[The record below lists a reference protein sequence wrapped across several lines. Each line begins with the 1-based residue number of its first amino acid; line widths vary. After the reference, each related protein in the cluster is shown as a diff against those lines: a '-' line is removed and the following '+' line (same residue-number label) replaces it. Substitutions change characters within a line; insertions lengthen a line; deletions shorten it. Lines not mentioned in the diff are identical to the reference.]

1 MTNPVKSILI
11 IDDNPDDYEI
21 VVEELKAGP
30 LCTAEIYTCE
40 RLQTGIEMLRIHS
53 VDILMLDLSLPDS
66 SRLDGL
72 KKIRE
77 LFPSLPVVI
86 MTGLNDR
93 EMALLAIQEGAQ
105 DYLVKGD
112 FDENLLAKTILYAA
126 ERNRLILENI
136 ENRELLEKQAA
147 DLREMNDQLKRS
159 ELGALNMMEDARR
172 AEKRLAKSEKSL
184 KEQAQELK
192 RSNVDLERFA
202 YAASHDLQEPLR
214 VISTFSEI
222 LCERSAENQD
232 DDTKKYFDYILQAVS
247 RMQKLIDGLLE
258 YSRLNSKNQPMDWV
272 DTNRVLLQVMTDLDL
287 AIKESDT
294 KVSYTVLPEFNGYG
308 SQIYSLFQNLLKNAI
323 KFRHP
328 DRSPVIYISVEN
340 IDNGYLL
347 KFKDNG
353 IGIDAKYQKQVFK
366 IFERL
371 HGYDEYEGTGMGLAI
386 CQRIVENHGGT
397 IWVEDKNQ
405 PEEGTTF
412 CLMLKKAL

>member
-1 MTNPVKSILI
+1 
-11 IDDNPDDYEI
+11 
-21 VVEELKAGP
+21 
-30 LCTAEIYTCE
+30 
-40 RLQTGIEMLRIHS
+40 
-53 VDILMLDLSLPDS
+53 
-66 SRLDGL
+66 
-72 KKIRE
+72 
-77 LFPSLPVVI
+77 
-86 MTGLNDR
+86 
-93 EMALLAIQEGAQ
+93 
-105 DYLVKGD
+105 
-112 FDENLLAKTILYAA
+112 
-126 ERNRLILENI
+126 
-136 ENRELLEKQAA
+136 
-147 DLREMNDQLKRS
+147 
-159 ELGALNMMEDARR
+159 
-172 AEKRLAKSEKSL
+172 
-184 KEQAQELK
+184 
-192 RSNVDLERFA
+192 
-202 YAASHDLQEPLR
+202 
-214 VISTFSEI
+214 
-222 LCERSAENQD
+222 
-232 DDTKKYFDYILQAVS
+232 
-247 RMQKLIDGLLE
+247 
-258 YSRLNSKNQPMDWV
+258 MDWV